1 MKICFLFSSGRVK
14 GVITIC
20 VCLGGINNILFYY
33 DKRRIKVFL
42 IPLFL
47 VRTVTLRL
55 MQANVLWSNQFS
67 LSCWGKGVFSC
78 TSLGISFVTCKER
91 GQDECPPRPLHG
103 YRLCVYL
110 LSSSSGLCTFTVFS
124 VYAPAAWTF
133 SWGPSFLWEPS
144 SSHLHCD
151 TFQFT
156 RSFLLMAIKVRVRGG
171 KGKKGNIYADAH
183 M

>member
-14 GVITIC
+14 GVITIW
-20 VCLGGINNILFYY
+20 VSLGGINDILFYY

-42 IPLFL
+42 IPLFS

-55 MQANVLWSNQFS
+55 MQANVLRSNQLSLSAEEREFS
-67 LSCWGKGVFSC
+67 LSHLWASVSSPAKRG
-78 TSLGISFVTCKER
+78 

-103 YRLCVYL
+103 YRLCFHL
-110 LSSSSGLCTFTVFS
+110 LFSSSGLCTCMVFS
-124 VYAPAAWTF
+124 VYAPAAGTF

-144 SSHLHCD
+144 SSHLHYN

-156 RSFLLMAIKVRVRGG
+156 RSFLLMAIKVRVRGD
-171 KGKKGNIYADAH
+171 KGKKENTYADVH